1 MGKWLILKHQGQ
13 KGLETNLRNSSLYT
27 GETEAIEWEGLA
39 HSYALGGEQGRPRT
53 QVPLHCLQTGRRQ
66 AEGPG
71 PGMPGCGRVRA
82 QLAPS
87 LSPGPLTPLRAPLH
101 PQAPW
106 RSGRSSPSTLAATSA
121 QPATRQAW
129 PTNTWPSLCKVGP
142 PALLARQPR
151 PVGQGAGAELEA
163 GGAGDGGENRGP
175 RPASGLALRRGP
187 TGLFRAQVSGTP
199 VSFGDFSLRGPLG
212 RGAWV

>member
-1 MGKWLILKHQGQ
+1 M
-13 KGLETNLRNSSLYT
+13 YT

-53 QVPLHCLQTGRRQ
+53 QVPPRCLQTGRRQ

-121 QPATRQAW
+121 QPATRQVW

-163 GGAGDGGENRGP
+163 GGAGTEVKIEAPDLPLVSLSDGAP
-175 RPASGLALRRGP
+175 PASSVPRFLEPPFPSVTFLLEAPWVEGPGCEAIRRDLWSP
-187 TGLFRAQVSGTP
+187 FLC
-199 VSFGDFSLRGPLG
+199 SLPCGE
-212 RGAWV
+212 ATA